1 MIATL
6 GTTFLRPRFLPADV
20 VRALTL
26 VSLPIATIGWGS
38 TSFAVMSL
46 ALFGVVLPRMLGLR
60 QAFDVAVCLLVL
72 LAGWSSA
79 LEWYTSVFLWDK
91 VVHVVLTGLL
101 AALLAVIAADLRL
114 VPHAPEAGRVPVAL
128 LVFSAGLAIGAVWEM
143 GEWLGHNYVDSR
155 IYVGYDD
162 TIGDL
167 AADGLGGLL
176 VGFALPWLADR
187 REVVRPAAGSGAGSG
202 AGPAGPAAS
211 AASAGSAGRH
221 GARPVTRSEGSR
233 RG

>member
-1 MIATL
+1 VIATL
-6 GTTFLRPRFLPADV
+6 GTTFLRRRFLAADV
-20 VRALTL
+20 VRLLTL
-26 VSLPIATIGWGS
+26 VSVPVATVGWGA

-60 QAFDVAVCLLVL
+60 PVFDVAVCVLVL
-72 LAGWSSA
+72 VAGWSSA

-91 VVHVVLTGLL
+91 LIHVVLTGLL
-101 AALLAVIAADLRL
+101 AALLAVIAADMRL
-114 VPHAPEAGRVPVAL
+114 VPHAPDAGRVSVAV
-128 LVFSAGLAIGAVWEM
+128 LVFCAGLAIGSVWEM
-143 GEWLGHNYVDSR
+143 GEWLGHNFVDSR

-176 VGFALPWLADR
+176 VGFALPWLARD
-187 REVVRPAAGSGAGSG
+187 REVVRP
-202 AGPAGPAAS
+202 P
-211 AASAGSAGRH
+211 
-221 GARPVTRSEGSR
+221 R

>member
-1 MIATL
+1 MRSL
-6 GTTFLRPRFLPADV
+6 GLTFLRRRFLPADV
-20 VRALTL
+20 VRVLTL
-26 VSLPIATIGWGS
+26 LSIPVATIGWGS

-60 QAFDVAVCLLVL
+60 PAFDLAVCVLVL
-72 LAGWSSA
+72 VAGWSSA

-91 VVHVVLTGLL
+91 LIHVVLTGLL

-114 VPHAPEAGRVPVAL
+114 VPHAPDAGRVTVSL
-128 LVFSAGLAIGAVWEM
+128 LVFTLGLAIGSVWEM
-143 GEWLGHNYVDSR
+143 CEWLGHNYVDSK

-176 VGFALPWLADR
+176 VGLVLPWLAAERD
-187 REVVRPAAGSGAGSG
+187 VVQPPS
-202 AGPAGPAAS
+202 
-211 AASAGSAGRH
+211 
-221 GARPVTRSEGSR
+221 RSYPRSL

>member
-1 MIATL
+1 MMRSL
-6 GTTFLRPRFLPADV
+6 GMTFLRRKFLAADV
-20 VRALTL
+20 VRVLTL
-26 VSLPIATIGWGS
+26 VSIPVATIGWGS

-60 QAFDVAVCLLVL
+60 PAFDMAVCVLVL
-72 LAGWSSA
+72 VAGWSSA

-91 VVHVVLTGLL
+91 LIHVVLTGLL

-114 VPHAPEAGRVPVAL
+114 VPHAPDAGRVSVSL
-128 LVFSAGLAIGAVWEM
+128 LVFTVGLGIGAVWEM
-143 GEWLGHNYVDSR
+143 CEWLGHNYVDSK

-176 VGFALPWLADR
+176 VGLALPWLARD
-187 REVVRPAAGSGAGSG
+187 REVMQP
-202 AGPAGPAAS
+202 PE
-211 AASAGSAGRH
+211 
-221 GARPVTRSEGSR
+221 RSP